1 MSDRPNSSERAAAAA
16 EDTGRRL
23 ADTDVPYAD
32 CGADPAERIACL
44 TLDLENDWYVEQSG
58 YDHLTFAYIDD
69 YIELIRDIDVPVS
82 FFVVGRTIERYPDV
96 IDELESKLTCE
107 FHLHSYQHDTSKS
120 YDFQA
125 ELRRGREAFVAHFG
139 YEPMGYRAPQG
150 NIDADEFAMLEA
162 AGFHFD
168 SSVFP
173 SYRPGVYNN
182 LAAPRTPYRPDGT
195 TELLELPVGTTA
207 TRVPLS
213 HSYLK
218 LLGRPFLRALESV
231 SLPTPLVY
239 NTHLQ
244 DLYRTR
250 TYELLPRWK
259 RAVFERNVDRS
270 TALLRSVVETLRHRG
285 YSFTTISRAY
295 ETHREGHGRRGRG
308 EHGRRGA
315 RPDLTTS
322 STNVSTH

>member
-1 MSDRPNSSERAAAAA
+1 MSDRPTPSEGTASTAG
-16 EDTGRRL
+16 DIDRRVT
-23 ADTDVPYAD
+23 DTDAPYAD

-69 YIELIRDIDVPVS
+69 YIDLIRDIDVPVS
-82 FFVVGRTIERYPDV
+82 VFVVGRTIERYPDV
-96 IDELESKLTCE
+96 IDELDSKLACE

-120 YDFQA
+120 YDFQT
-125 ELRRGREAFVAHFG
+125 ELRRGREAFAEHFG

-150 NIDADEFAMLEA
+150 NIDADEFALLEA
-162 AGFHFD
+162 AGFRFD

-173 SYRPGVYNN
+173 SYRLGVYNN
-182 LAAPRTPYRPDGT
+182 LTAPRTPYRPDGT

-207 TRVPLS
+207 TRIPLS

-259 RAVFERNVDRS
+259 RAVFERNIDRS
-270 TALLRSVVETLRHRG
+270 PALLRSVVETLRHRG
-285 YSFTTISRAY
+285 YSFTTVSRAY
-295 ETHREGHGRRGRG
+295 ETHREGYGRRDRG
-308 EHGRRGA
+308 GHERRA
-315 RPDLTTS
+315 RSDLTTP
-322 STNVSTH
+322 STNASTR